1 MDPILKAVLLSWSWR
16 LEVIIVLALA
26 GTLYTRGWWRLRRR
40 SRHVGETY
48 RSSTFVRWR
57 LTSSWRLASYWAGLF
72 LVALALL
79 SPIDSL
85 GQQLFLMHMV
95 QHLLLIMF
103 APPLL
108 LLANPFPVILWGLPD
123 SWRRVVGRGLGVVL
137 HRQSVTRKLLR
148 QATSAGIIWMIWV
161 IAVIGWHD
169 PGMYNWALRSEIVH
183 DVEHLSFFLVSMLF
197 WWHVIGA
204 GPRIHKQAGYAGRV
218 GLLIAAIPANMLT
231 GMVLAFMTTVVYT
244 YYEAV
249 PRLWGIDA
257 LTDQRIGGIIMWVPG
272 SMMFIVAAL
281 ILIGQMVSGPQ
292 PVAPSRRLPQ
302 KKADPRPAP
311 HLENAR

>member
-16 LEVIIVLALA
+16 PEVIIVLALA

-40 SRHVGETY
+40 SHHAGKSY
-48 RSSTFVRWR
+48 RSTSHMRWR
-57 LTSSWRLASYWAGLF
+57 LTSGWRLVSYWFGLF
-72 LVALALL
+72 LIALALL

-108 LLANPFPVILWGLPD
+108 LLANPMPVILWGLPD
-123 SWRRVVGRGLGVVL
+123 SWRRAAGRGLGILL
-137 HRQSVTRKLLR
+137 HRESPVRKGIRQVT
-148 QATSAGIIWMIWV
+148 TAGIIWLIWV

-169 PGMYNWALRSEIVH
+169 PGMYNWALRNEFAH
-183 DVEHLSFFLVSMLF
+183 DLEHMTFFLVSMLF

-231 GMVLAFMTTVVYT
+231 GIVLAFTTSVVYT

-281 ILIGQMVSGPQ
+281 ILIGQMVNTPQ
-292 PVAPSRRLPQ
+292 STVSTPRSSPQ
-302 KKADPRPAP
+302 EDEPLPAP
-311 HLENAR
+311 HLENVG